1 MIFDISHVSSTQDNK
16 EPIYFQTSITMKQKN
31 PSAVFTLLLVFTAFL
46 FIPACGRQSDKP
58 KEILTVQ
65 DFGSPV
71 VLVPVQKDSLV
82 DKSSLYGLTD
92 CGDYLLTRMSS
103 DDTHAFK
110 LIRKSDFQV
119 VDSICPRGEGPEEF
133 LHPTDCEYNYATG
146 NVLILESDKSLL
158 REVNIDE
165 SLRTGNTVVQ
175 GQISY
180 RKCGKRIQR
189 LFVANSGKRLGYIL
203 EGDYF
208 SYWEIRPEEILNE
221 ENLRSTRIELAERY
235 EPKVLYMTQSLP
247 TFNPEK
253 GVAFI
258 SYYNMRRFDLINIE
272 KGLLNTFYFNEKR
285 TPDES
290 AEMMEK
296 MYQSYAWEIASTK
309 EYIYLGYA
317 LEERMDEE
325 EELERTHILVFD
337 WEGNPVKHLVLPIP
351 AKSFA
356 VSQDGKKLYTLNE
369 SETQPNS
376 ISVYDIK

>member
-1 MIFDISHVSSTQDNK
+1 
-16 EPIYFQTSITMKQKN
+16 MKQKT
-31 PSAVFTLLLVFTAFL
+31 PSTVFTLLLVFTAFL
-46 FIPACGRQSDKP
+46 SIVACDRQNDKP
-58 KEILTVQ
+58 KEVLTVQ

-71 VLVPVQKDSLV
+71 MLVPVQKNSLV
-82 DKSSLYGLTD
+82 DISSLYGLTD
-92 CGDYLLTRMSS
+92 CKDYLLTRTAS

-110 LIRKSDFQV
+110 LIRKSDLQV

-158 REVNIDE
+158 REVNIDH
-165 SLRTGNTVVQ
+165 SLHIGNTVVQ
-175 GQISY
+175 GHVSY
-180 RKCGKRIQR
+180 QKCGKFIQR
-189 LFVANSGKRLGYIL
+189 LFVANSGKQLGYLL

-208 SYWEIRPEEILNE
+208 SYWEIRPEEILKE
-221 ENLRSTRIELAERY
+221 ENLRSTPIELAERY
-235 EPKVLYMTQSLP
+235 DPKVLYMTQSLP

-258 SYYNMRRFDLINIE
+258 SYYNMRRFDLISVE
-272 KGLLNTFYFNEKR
+272 AGLLNTFYFNEKR

-290 AEMMEK
+290 AEMMER

-325 EELERTHILVFD
+325 EELEQTHILVFD

-356 VSQDGKKLYTLNE
+356 VSQDGKKLYTLNGNE
-369 SETQPNS
+369 GQPNS
-376 ISVYDIK
+376 ISAYNI